1 MRLHRITGFL
11 DERVEFERTGQR
23 VGVWLMETRLQSAAI
38 QADDRSTKVLLYQPR
53 IKFLQF
59 PRFLRDLKICEIC
72 GIRVRIK
79 QPTHELINTK
89 TYDMKKET
97 WKFVIQTILAVLTAI
112 ATSFGV
118 TSCMN

>member
-11 DERVEFERTGQR
+11 DERDEFERTGQW

-59 PRFLRDLKICEIC
+59 PRFLRDIKNLWDPWDQCE
-72 GIRVRIK
+72 
-79 QPTHELINTK
+79 N
-89 TYDMKKET
+89 
-97 WKFVIQTILAVLTAI
+97 
-112 ATSFGV
+112 
-118 TSCMN
+118 